1 MGYPMLEYPPEV
13 SASST
18 VPSGGGGD
26 YLFAYKGSKQC
37 ALYAL
42 QNSSRRSSE
51 SRRGSS
57 SQALDGAAKSG
68 SARRRHT
75 VKLTWKPKSP
85 QSAATDDDDFS
96 VESAQRRADD
106 SSLPSTSEP
115 TQGRGEGPQA
125 EAEAEAEAEAAAA
138 AAAENVDKRKRQP
151 SLDSDSLVDVHSVV
165 GEQRQQQH
173 QQQHQQQE
181 QPSSSPPLST
191 TTTATRAIP
200 VVASLRRPSRQRHGQ
215 DESEAQLWRD
225 WLSARSSPSL
235 RSLLS
240 VYPFASSPV
249 SSPSPASGWL
259 LASPQAK
266 PLLWEHQPQ
275 AMFTPRDFYHIA
287 STPEVR

>member
-1 MGYPMLEYPPEV
+1 VKKRGGLRFLGARVCSRVVTVAPG
-13 SASST
+13 ASTPHSM
-18 VPSGGGGD
+18 
-26 YLFAYKGSKQC
+26 
-37 ALYAL
+37 
-42 QNSSRRSSE
+42 
-51 SRRGSS
+51 
-57 SQALDGAAKSG
+57 
-68 SARRRHT
+68 
-75 VKLTWKPKSP
+75 
-85 QSAATDDDDFS
+85 
-96 VESAQRRADD
+96 RADD

-115 TQGRGEGPQA
+115 TQGRSEEP
-125 EAEAEAEAEAAAA
+125 EAE

-165 GEQRQQQH
+165 GEQRQQQN
-173 QQQHQQQE
+173 QQHQQQE

-200 VVASLRRPSRQRHGQ
+200 VASLRRPSRQRHGQ

-259 LASPQAK
+259 LASPKAK

-275 AMFTPRDFYHIA
+275 AMFTPRDFGRVA